1 MRVGTRGVT
10 VTHTSDLDFGVG
22 VGVSVG
28 GYGSI
33 VLKVFRIPRFL
44 NYDLPTGL
52 RSHRDRPS

>member
-1 MRVGTRGVT
+1 VRVGTRGVT

-22 VGVSVG
+22 VG

-44 NYDLPTGL
+44 NYDLPRGL
-52 RSHRDRPS
+52 RSQRDRPS